1 MARPADTPKPANENT
16 RQQPECVNPF
26 EQNAGNVMSE
36 LACPLRSRFRSVN
49 RHLLLRPGM
58 IAGCVL
64 ALAGSTLADDLDRPP
79 INYSSVASSDSVARL
94 FQKIDSAKATIEW
107 NEKQGYL
114 ASLLKNLDIPLS
126 SQVLVFSRTSLQ
138 RSRIG
143 ARKPRALYFNDEVAV
158 GYCQHGTVLEVAAA
172 DANLGMVFYT
182 VAQEPGKRATL
193 TRQTDT
199 CLTCHGSSAN
209 QGFPGY
215 VARSVAADRSGEP
228 IFSRGTRRV
237 DHTTPFAERWGGWYV
252 TGKSGGQ
259 KHQGN
264 QFFDELT
271 GNPSSESQGNVF
283 NIVDLKPFFNVTHY
297 LTPHSDLVALMVL
310 EHQGEAYNR
319 LTRANFL
326 TRLAL
331 HEQAELN
338 RAFGKPANEPR
349 ESITHRIQWACEPL
363 VQYFLFCDEA
373 PLKEP
378 VAGSS
383 TFAREFAGRGPFD
396 SRGRSLREF
405 DLRSRIF
412 RYPMSYLIYSR
423 AFEGLPAEAKEQV
436 YLRLWQVLSGE
447 DHSRPFEHLTP
458 ADRQAILEIVRDT
471 RPGLPAYWRK

>member
-1 MARPADTPKPANENT
+1 
-16 RQQPECVNPF
+16 
-26 EQNAGNVMSE
+26 
-36 LACPLRSRFRSVN
+36 
-49 RHLLLRPGM
+49 
-58 IAGCVL
+58 VL
-64 ALAGSTLADDLDRPP
+64 ALAGSAWADDLDRPP
-79 INYSSVASSDSVARL
+79 INYSSAAANDSAARL
-94 FQKIDSAKATIEW
+94 FQRVNSGKATVEW
-107 NEKQGYL
+107 NDKQGYL
-114 ASLLKNLDIPLS
+114 VSLLKSLDIPVS
-126 SQVLVFSRTSLQ
+126 SQVLVFSKTSLQ
-138 RSRIG
+138 RSRIS
-143 ARKPRALYFNDEVAV
+143 ARRPRALYFNDEVAV

-182 VAQEPGKRATL
+182 VAQEPGRRATL
-193 TRQTDT
+193 TRQTET

-215 VARSVAADRSGEP
+215 LARSVSADRSGEP

-252 TGKSGGQ
+252 TGNSGGQ

-264 QFFDELT
+264 QVHDELT
-271 GNPSSESQGNVF
+271 GEAPAESQADVF
-283 NIVDLKPFFNVTHY
+283 NVMDLKPFFNVTNY

-338 RAFGKPANEPR
+338 KAFGKPAGEPR
-349 ESITHRIQWACEPL
+349 ESITRRIQWACKPL
-363 VQYFLFCDEA
+363 VQYFLFCDEV
-373 PLKEP
+373 PLKGP

-383 TFAREFAGRGPFD
+383 AFAREFAARGPFD
-396 SRGRSLREF
+396 SRGHSLREF
-405 DLRSRIF
+405 DLHSRLF

-423 AFEGLPAEAKEQV
+423 AFDGLPTEAREQV

-458 ADRQAILEIVRDT
+458 ADRQAVLEILRET